1 MQMKPSTQRWALSS
15 ATWKDSGTM
24 QEVNKSKL
32 AKSCS
37 DSIFSSGP
45 GDRLNSALESIKD
58 SASQDFAVVSL
69 KMTDYS
75 HR

>member
-1 MQMKPSTQRWALSS
+1 MQMKPSAQRRAWSS
-15 ATWKDSGTM
+15 ATWKDSGAM

-32 AKSCS
+32 CKSCS

-45 GDRLNSALESIKD
+45 VDRLHSALESIKD
-58 SASQDFAVVSL
+58 GASQDFAVVSL

-75 HR
+75 YR